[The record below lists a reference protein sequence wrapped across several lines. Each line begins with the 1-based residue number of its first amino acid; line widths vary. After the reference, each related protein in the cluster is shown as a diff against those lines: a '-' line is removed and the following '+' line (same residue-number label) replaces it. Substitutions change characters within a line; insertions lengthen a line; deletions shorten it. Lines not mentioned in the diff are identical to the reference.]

1 MKSPI
6 WIALLFPFALF
17 ASDKEPSLRIE
28 TLHPDGTK
36 TVKEMVTPSKL
47 EKERIAKAKVAA
59 EKNLKFQLQ
68 RENVARMAAKSPQTV
83 LSEKQRYLALIVTK
97 IQRYWF
103 VDDSMRG
110 KECRVN
116 MTLAPDGALTSVTV
130 LGGHRYLCFFAVD
143 AINNG
148 SPYPMSSNP
157 DIYDALK
164 DITII
169 LQPEL
174 R

>member
-68 RENVARMAAKSPQTV
+68 RENVARMAAKSPKTV
-83 LSEKQRYLALIVTK
+83 LSEKQRYLALIVAK

-103 VDDSMRG
+103 IDDSMRG
-110 KECRVN
+110 KACRVN
-116 MTLAPDGALTSVTV
+116 ITLAPDGTVTSVTL
-130 LGGHRYLCFFAVD
+130 LGGHRYLCLSVVD

-148 SPYPMSSNP
+148 SPYPMSP
-157 DIYDALK
+157 DPHVYDALK
-164 DITII
+164 NITSIFE
-169 LQPEL
+169 PAL

>member
-6 WIALLFPFALF
+6 WIALFFPFALF

-28 TLHPDGTK
+28 TLHSDGTK

-47 EKERIAKAKVAA
+47 EKERIAKAKGAA
-59 EKNLKFQLQ
+59 EKKLKFQLQ
-68 RENVARMAAKSPQTV
+68 RENVARMAAKSAQTV
-83 LSEKQRYLALIVTK
+83 LSEKQRYLASIVAK
-97 IQRYWF
+97 IQQNWF
-103 VDDSMRG
+103 VDESMRG

-116 MTLAPDGALTSVTV
+116 MKLRPDGSLSSATV
-130 LGGHRYLCFFAVD
+130 LGGDYNLCVSALA
-143 AINNG
+143 AIEKG

-157 DIYDALK
+157 DIYEALK
-164 DITII
+164 DITTI